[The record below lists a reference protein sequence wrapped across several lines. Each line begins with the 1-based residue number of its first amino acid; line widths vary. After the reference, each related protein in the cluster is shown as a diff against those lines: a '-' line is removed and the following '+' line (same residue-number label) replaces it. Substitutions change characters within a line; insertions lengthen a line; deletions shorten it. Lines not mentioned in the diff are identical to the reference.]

1 MLNRLFES
9 RVGFYQGPITYGPKG
24 NAAIHPLVKEGEVT
38 KGPPE
43 QISASFDYLKVTA
56 HPPGNKPAT
65 MTTYQ
70 KVFPEGEE
78 PHLEIVQED
87 VELPIGQG
95 VPVGNWVIMHS
106 ATGPQSRSLQR

>member
-9 RVGFYQGPITYGPKG
+9 RVGFYQGPIKYGPKR

-38 KGPPE
+38 EGTPT
-43 QISASFDYLKVTA
+43 QISASFNYVEVTA
-56 HPPGNKPAT
+56 HPPGDKPAT

-78 PHLEIVQED
+78 PRLEIAQKD

-106 ATGPQSRSLQR
+106 ATGSQRRSLQR